1 MRRVLVVLAMSL
13 LCIRGATA
21 SGGGHQPAEVL
32 GWDAGAKRVY
42 VRVLHEDAR
51 GYPPTVFY
59 FDLLST
65 QPAEA
70 RQLQRAN
77 DDVYGE
83 DFWAAEERRTAS
95 LRRRLRTL
103 RMTPVTSFVR
113 AGIPS
118 LHDTVSTPDGP
129 RPRYVMSTQPGYSC
143 HDSTLRIIALDPSP
157 NAVRRLARYQLPGTN
172 AELLILSCE
181 GEPHEGGYEI
191 QFPVVLGAGPG
202 TADPIDPRDF
212 NGNR

>member
-13 LCIRGATA
+13 LWIRGATA
-21 SGGGHQPAEVL
+21 TDGGPQLAEVL

-51 GYPPTVFY
+51 GDSPTVFY

-65 QPAEA
+65 QPAQA
-70 RQLQRAN
+70 RQLQMLK
-77 DDVYGE
+77 GE
-83 DFWAAEERRTAS
+83 SYEEVWAAEERRTAS

-113 AGIPS
+113 GGIPS
-118 LHDTVSTPDGP
+118 VHDTVSTPDGP
-129 RPRYVMSTQPGYSC
+129 RRRYVMSTQPGHSC
-143 HDSTLRIIALDPSP
+143 YDSTLRIITLDPSP
-157 NAVRRLARYQLPGTN
+157 NAVRRLARYELPGTK

-202 TADPIDPRDF
+202 TADPIDPMDF
-212 NGNR
+212 NGNH